1 MNDFVSFDEVHRS
14 IVGAVEQWGPPPAAV
29 DRLYLVRDLS
39 GRVRLSVSDRFE
51 ADPACRDALRRLACA
66 LHDRLGAHGY
76 APDSAVLFVDD
87 SLLKALEPVQEI
99 RPGVY
104 LADRLVTGRGW
115 WSVGQDTTRGDGA
128 WRCTLY
134 SVKGGVGRSTTAVVL
149 AWHLARKGE
158 RVLVVDLDLE
168 SPGLSSVMLEQ
179 AARPRFGVTDWFV
192 EDLVG
197 QGDRVVDAMLASPRW
212 AQDSSGDV
220 CVAPAHGRD
229 PGDYLAKLG
238 RVYRNRP
245 APWAARLQGLLG
257 CLEARFEPTVVLL
270 ESRSGLHDVAAAA
283 VTDVDARVLL
293 FAVDSTSTWT
303 DYEIL
308 FRHWKTR
315 MLAASIRDRLSIVSA
330 LTPELDTER
339 YLQAFRE
346 RSWRLFRDGL
356 YNTVAPAG
364 DSGDPDSFDL
374 AEEDAPHH
382 PLPIHWNRGLAA
394 GAPLEDLAAAP
405 VAQAYGTFLRRF
417 DRLLVADDGDRR

>member
-1 MNDFVSFDEVHRS
+1 MSDFISFDDMYDR
-14 IVGAVEQWGPPPAAV
+14 IVGAVEQAGPMPDAV

-39 GRVRLSVSDRFE
+39 GRVRLSVSDRLE
-51 ADPACRDALRRLACA
+51 ADPACRDALQRLAGT

-76 APDSAVLFVDD
+76 APDRAVLFVDD
-87 SLLKALEPVQEI
+87 SLLKTLAPVSEI
-99 RPGVY
+99 RRGVY

-115 WSVGQDTTRGDGA
+115 WSVGQGATRGGA
-128 WRCTLY
+128 KRCTLY
-134 SVKGGVGRSTTAVVL
+134 SVKGGVGRSTTAAVL
-149 AWHLARKGE
+149 AWHLARKSE

-168 SPGLSSVMLEQ
+168 SPGLSSVMLEH

-197 QGDRVVDAMLASPRW
+197 QGDLVVDGMLASPRW

-245 APWAARLQGLLG
+245 APWDARLRDLLRR
-257 CLEARFEPTVVLL
+257 LEAKFEPTVVLL

-283 VTDVDARVLL
+283 VTDVEARVLL

-339 YLQAFRE
+339 YLHAFRQK
-346 RSWRLFRDGL
+346 SWSLFRDGL
-356 YNTVAPAG
+356 YSAVEPSADGG
-364 DSGDPDSFDL
+364 DSDSFDL
-374 AEEDAPHH
+374 DEEDAPHD

-394 GAPLEDLAAAP
+394 GADLHDLEAST
-405 VAQAYGTFLRRF
+405 VAQAYGTFLQRF
-417 DRLLVADDGDRR
+417 DGLMADDGGRR

>member
-1 MNDFVSFDEVHRS
+1 MKGFVSFDDVHDR
-14 IVGAVEQWGPPPAAV
+14 IVGAVEQWGPLPDAV
-29 DRLYLVRDLS
+29 ERLYLVRDLS
-39 GRVRLSVSDRFE
+39 SRVRLSVSDKVE

-66 LHDRLGAHGY
+66 LHDGLGAHGY
-76 APDSAVLFVDD
+76 APDDAVLFVED
-87 SLLKALEPVQEI
+87 SLLKALEPAQEI
-99 RPGVY
+99 SPGVF

-115 WSVGQDTTRGDGA
+115 WSVGQDATRGGGVK
-128 WRCTLY
+128 RCTLY
-134 SVKGGVGRSTTAVVL
+134 SIKGGVGRSTTAAVL

-158 RVLVVDLDLE
+158 RVLVADLDLE
-168 SPGLSSVMLEQ
+168 SPGLSSVMLEH
-179 AARPRFGVTDWFV
+179 AARPRFGITDWFV

-220 CVAPAHGRD
+220 CLAPAHGRD

-245 APWAARLQGLLG
+245 APWDARLRGLLQR
-257 CLEARFEPTVVLL
+257 LEAKFEPTVVLL

-308 FRHWKTR
+308 FRHWKAR
-315 MLAASIRDRLSIVSA
+315 MLAASIRGRLSIVSA

-339 YLQAFRE
+339 YLRAFRE
-346 RSWRLFRDGL
+346 KAWSLFRDGL
-356 YNTVAPAG
+356 YGTVEPAG
-364 DSGDPDSFDL
+364 DGGHPDSFDL
-374 AEEDAPHH
+374 ADDEAPHH

-394 GAPLEDLAAAP
+394 GASLQDLEAST

-417 DRLLVADDGDRR
+417 DRLLVAGDGDRR